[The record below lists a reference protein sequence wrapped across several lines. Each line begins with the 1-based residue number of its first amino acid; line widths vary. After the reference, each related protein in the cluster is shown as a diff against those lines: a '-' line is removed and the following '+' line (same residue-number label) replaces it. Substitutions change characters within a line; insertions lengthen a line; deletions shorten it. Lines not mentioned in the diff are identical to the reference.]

1 AGVTSGEKS
10 ADRDVAVEALPG
22 EEITGNLPSVFLD
35 SLSGASLLI
44 KALESVSDPQES
56 ERVAQELTALGNR
69 ILSANLVNLG
79 ELEGVRP
86 ALEEMRDFLTIGL
99 EHLTGSRTELAPDVL
114 RASYIQTIFKVGFD
128 QVARLR
134 DEADRLA
141 QIRGFN
147 VSMLDESDKEFIEA
161 LRRFKPL
168 LVEDGRYRNFQSV
181 IDVRVVRARLDELVG
196 MVREF
201 IATFPAVTES
211 LRKTFN
217 TAT

>member
-86 ALEEMRDFLTIGL
+86 ALEEMRDMLTIGI
-99 EHLTGSRTELAPDVL
+99 EHLTDRESDRAVEVL
-114 RASYIQTIFKVGFD
+114 QKNYVQTIFKIGFD
-128 QVARLR
+128 QLARLR
-134 DEADRLA
+134 HDADALLGLP
-141 QIRGFN
+141 GFS
-147 VSMLDESDKEFIEA
+147 VELLDSSDKE
-161 LRRFKPL
+161 
-168 LVEDGRYRNFQSV
+168 
-181 IDVRVVRARLDELVG
+181 
-196 MVREF
+196 
-201 IATFPAVTES
+201 
-211 LRKTFN
+211 
-217 TAT
+217 

>member
-22 EEITGNLPSVFLD
+22 EETTGNLPSVFLD

-86 ALEEMRDFLTIGL
+86 ALEEMRDMLTIGL
-99 EHLTGSRTELAPDVL
+99 ERLTGEQSDKAAEVL
-114 RASYIQTIFKVGFD
+114 QKNYIQTIFKIGFD
-128 QVARLR
+128 Q
-134 DEADRLA
+134 LA
-141 QIRGFN
+141 
-147 VSMLDESDKEFIEA
+147 
-161 LRRFKPL
+161 
-168 LVEDGRYRNFQSV
+168 
-181 IDVRVVRARLDELVG
+181 
-196 MVREF
+196 
-201 IATFPAVTES
+201 
-211 LRKTFN
+211 
-217 TAT
+217 